1 MHLFYLQTC
10 SKEAGT
16 SREKCLV
23 TGNPR
28 LASCHR
34 LTTTDSKY
42 RLNSCSLDGE
52 VIKISYW
59 NFIKRE

>member
-1 MHLFYLQTC
+1 M
-10 SKEAGT
+10 

-34 LTTTDSKY
+34 LTTTDCKY

-52 VIKISYW
+52 VIKTSYW